1 VSEPE
6 PEPDIEI
13 EIAEAVTDEIVAAFA
28 RLIPQLSS
36 SSPSP
41 GEEELNAIVTDPLST
56 LYLARVDGQIV
67 GSLTLAMY
75 QIPTGL
81 KAWIDDV
88 VVDESARGRG
98 IGEALSAAAL
108 EEAGRRGAKDVSL
121 TSRPF
126 RESANRLYQR
136 LGFEPYETN
145 VYRYKFRRSD

>member
-1 VSEPE
+1 VSERE